1 MATQTS
7 DNDSAVVANAP
18 ERARGA
24 SCSGRAP
31 ARRVTRAD
39 ALLMVVFG
47 WAMRLA
53 WSAQAQVRVLDAE
66 LMDARPVLDGGGVGQ
81 TTQRSH

>member
-1 MATQTS
+1 
-7 DNDSAVVANAP
+7 
-18 ERARGA
+18 
-24 SCSGRAP
+24 
-31 ARRVTRAD
+31 
-39 ALLMVVFG
+39 MVVFG